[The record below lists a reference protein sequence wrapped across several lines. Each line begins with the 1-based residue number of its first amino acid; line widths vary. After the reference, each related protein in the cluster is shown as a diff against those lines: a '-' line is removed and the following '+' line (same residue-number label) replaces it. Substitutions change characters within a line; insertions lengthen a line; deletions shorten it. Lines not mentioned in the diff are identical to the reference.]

1 VAICLAHLER
11 EPSAEERVY
20 MMERHLVE
28 KEGIWTQEVARE
40 RVERLTGEEMDLV
53 AKEGWRDACKI

>member
-1 VAICLAHLER
+1 
-11 EPSAEERVY
+11 